1 MKFRVQLVIESND
14 DRPGVVE
21 EIGVFERG
29 QLGAENL
36 GLTLAEARELLR
48 GLQQAV
54 VTAQTAQFSD
64 EQTHCPTCGVRRA
77 RKGQHPIAFRT
88 AFGKLSLP
96 SPRYYQCCGTPTSA
110 KSVSPLANLLAERTA
125 PELVYLESKFAG
137 LMSYGLTVSVL
148 SEVLPLGA
156 AISTTGVRRHV
167 HAVAQ
172 RLEGELGEERGS
184 FIDTCQLD
192 LDKLPEPGPPLTV
205 GLDGGFVHARDEKR
219 RQAGSFE
226 VIVGKSVVEDGGAK
240 CFAFV
245 NREDAKPKRR
255 LFEVL
260 KAQGLQ
266 ANQQLMFLSDGGDT
280 VRDLQ
285 MYLSPESEHW
295 LDWFHITMR
304 LTVMGQYVKAL
315 ETELASVK
323 PKPVHPGDDEELEG
337 EIDAADVAQRL
348 ERLKWN
354 LWHGNVRRALQII
367 DLLDEDLETD
377 GSRFENGRKL
387 HKAIAE
393 FGHYIAVNRAF
404 IPNYGDRYR
413 HGEAISTAFVESA
426 VNQVVSKRMV
436 KHQQMRWTQQG
447 AHRLLQIRTQALNGD
462 LRGTFCRWYPGLECG
477 SGIHNAKTAAA

>member
-1 MKFRVQLVIESND
+1 MKFRVQLVIESDD
-14 DRPGVVE
+14 DRPGIVE

-29 QLGAENL
+29 QLQAENL
-36 GLTLAEARELLR
+36 GLTLAEARELLC
-48 GLQQAV
+48 GLQQAL
-54 VTAQTAQFSD
+54 VTAQTAQFSE
-64 EQTHCPTCGVRRA
+64 EQTYCPTCGARRA
-77 RKGQHPIAFRT
+77 KKGQHPIAFRT
-88 AFGKLSLP
+88 AFGKLRLQ

-110 KSVSPLANLLAERTA
+110 KSVSPLAHLLAERTA

-148 SEVLPLGA
+148 SEVLPLGT

-172 RLEGELGEERGS
+172 RLESELGEERVS

-205 GLDGGFVHARDEKR
+205 GLDGGFVHARDENR

-226 VIVGKSVVEDGGAK
+226 IIVGKSVVEDGGAK

-260 KAQGLQ
+260 KSQGLQ
-266 ANQQLMFLSDGGDT
+266 PNQQLMFLSDGGDT

-285 MYLSPESEHW
+285 LYLSPESEHW

-304 LTVMGQYVKAL
+304 LTVMGQYVKGLAA
-315 ETELASVK
+315 ELRAADQKSV
-323 PKPVHPGDDEELEG
+323 PPDGDEADES
-337 EIDAADVAQRL
+337 IDAADIAQRL

-354 LWHGNVRRALQII
+354 LWHGNVRRALQLV
-367 DLLDEDLETD
+367 DLLEEDLEID
-377 GSRFENGRKL
+377 GAPFENGRKL
-387 HKAIAE
+387 HKAIHE

-404 IPNYGDRYR
+404 VPNYGDRYR
-413 HGEAISTAFVESA
+413 HGEAISTAFVEST

-436 KHQQMRWTQQG
+436 KQQQMRWTQQG
-447 AHRLLQIRTQALNGD
+447 AHLLLQIRTQALNGD
-462 LRGTFCRWYPGLECG
+462 LRGSFCRWYPGMERDSRNQDG
-477 SGIHNAKTAAA
+477 MAAAA

>member
-14 DRPGVVE
+14 DRPGAVE

-29 QLGAENL
+29 RLRAENF

-54 VTAQTAQFSD
+54 VTEQTAQFSD
-64 EQTHCPTCGVRRA
+64 EQTYCPTCGARRA
-77 RKGQHPIAFRT
+77 RKGQHSIAFRT

-96 SPRYYQCCGTPTSA
+96 SPRYYQCCATPTRA
-110 KSVSPLANLLAERTA
+110 KSVSPLANLLAARTA

-148 SEVLPLGA
+148 SEVLPLGPT
-156 AISTTGVRRHV
+156 ISTTGVRRQV
-167 HAVAQ
+167 QAVAQ
-172 RLEGELGEERGS
+172 RLESELGEERAS

-192 LDKLPEPGPPLTV
+192 LDKLPEPGPPLMV
-205 GLDGGFVHARDEKR
+205 GLDGGFVHARDEHR

-226 VIVGKSVVEDGGAK
+226 VIVGKSVVEEGGAK

-260 KAQGLQ
+260 KSQGLQ
-266 ANQQLMFLSDGGDT
+266 SNQQLMFLSDGGDT

-285 MYLSPESEHW
+285 LYLSPESEHW

-304 LTVMGQYVKAL
+304 LTVMGQYVKGLAA
-315 ETELASVK
+315 ELRAADQKSV
-323 PKPVHPGDDEELEG
+323 PPDGDEADES
-337 EIDAADVAQRL
+337 IDAADIAQRL

-354 LWHGNVRRALQII
+354 LWHGNVRRALQLV
-367 DLLDEDLETD
+367 DLLEEDLEIE
-377 GSRFENGRKL
+377 GAGFENGRKL
-387 HKAIAE
+387 HKAIHE

-404 IPNYGDRYR
+404 VPNYGDRYR
-413 HGEAISTAFVESA
+413 HGEAISTAFVESTM
-426 VNQVVSKRMV
+426 NQVVSRRMV
-436 KHQQMRWTQQG
+436 KQQQMRWTQQG
-447 AHRLLQIRTQALNGD
+447 AHLLLQVRTQALNGD
-462 LRGTFCRWYPGLECG
+462 LRGNFCRWYPGMERDSRNQDG
-477 SGIHNAKTAAA
+477 MAAAA

>member
-1 MKFRVQLVIESND
+1 MKFRVQLVIEGND
-14 DRPGVVE
+14 DTPGVVE
-21 EIGVFERG
+21 EIGAFERG
-29 QLGAENL
+29 QLRAEDV
-36 GLTLAEARELLR
+36 GLTLAEARDLLR

-54 VTAQTAQFSD
+54 VTEQTARFAE
-64 EQTHCPTCGVRRA
+64 EQSHCPSCGARRG
-77 RKGQHPIAFRT
+77 RKGQHYLVFRT
-88 AFGKLSLP
+88 AFGKLSLQ
-96 SPRYYQCCGTPTSA
+96 SPRYYQCCCTPTSA
-110 KSVSPLANLLAERTA
+110 KSVSPLAEILAERTA
-125 PELVYLESKFAG
+125 PELIYLENKFAG

-156 AISTTGVRRHV
+156 VISTTAVRRHV
-167 HAVAQ
+167 HLTAD
-172 RLEGELGEERGS
+172 RIEGELGEERFS

-192 LDKLPEPGPPLTV
+192 LDKLPDPGPPLTV
-205 GLDGGFVHARDEKR
+205 GLDGGFVHARDEER

-226 VIVGKSVVEDGGAK
+226 IIVGKSVVEDGGAK

-266 ANQQLMFLSDGGDT
+266 PNQQLMFLSDGGDT

-304 LTVMGQYVKAL
+304 LTVMGQYVKG
-315 ETELASVK
+315 LAA
-323 PKPVHPGDDEELEG
+323 ELEAADKNPLPPDG
-337 EIDAADVAQRL
+337 NEPDEVIDASAIAKRL

-354 LWHGNVRRALQII
+354 LWHGNVRRALQIV
-367 DLLDEDLETD
+367 DLLEEDLD
-377 GSRFENGRKL
+377 MAGAPFENGRKL
-387 HKAIAE
+387 HKAMQE

-404 IPNYGDRYR
+404 VPNYGDRYR
-413 HGEAISTAFVESA
+413 HGEAISTAFVEST

-436 KHQQMRWTQQG
+436 KQQQMRWTQRG
-447 AHRLLQIRTQALNGD
+447 AHLLLQIRTQALNGD
-462 LRGTFCRWYPGLECG
+462 LRGTFCRWYPGMERDSPRDG
-477 SGIHNAKTAAA
+477 MAAAA

>member
-1 MKFRVQLVIESND
+1 MKFRVQLVIEGDNEKPD
-14 DRPGVVE
+14 VVE
-21 EIGVFERG
+21 EIGLFERG
-29 QLGAENL
+29 QLRAEDL
-36 GLTLAEARELLR
+36 GLTLAEAKGLLR
-48 GLQQAV
+48 SLQQAV
-54 VTAQTAQFSD
+54 VTEQTAEFA
-64 EQTHCPTCGVRRA
+64 EQQTRCPSCGARRP
-77 RKGQHPIAFRT
+77 RKGQHDVVFRT
-88 AFGKLSLP
+88 AFGKLNLQ
-96 SPRYYQCCGTPTSA
+96 SPRYYCCSCTPA
-110 KSVSPLANLLAERTA
+110 NVKSVSPLADLLTERTA

-137 LMSYGLTVSVL
+137 LMSYGLTVGIL

-167 HAVAQ
+167 QTIAD
-172 RLEGELGEERGS
+172 RIEGELGEEQFS
-184 FIDTCQLD
+184 FINTCQLD

-205 GLDGGFVHARDEKR
+205 GLDGGFVHARDEKH

-226 VIVGKSVVEDGGAK
+226 IIVGKSVVEGGGAK
-240 CFAFV
+240 CLAFV

-255 LFEVL
+255 LFEVM

-266 ANQQLMFLSDGGDT
+266 ANQQLTFLSDGGDT

-285 MYLSPESEHW
+285 MYLSPESEHL

-304 LTVMGQYVKAL
+304 LTVMGQYVKGLA
-315 ETELASVK
+315 TDLASVVK
-323 PKPVHPGDDEELEG
+323 TPVQADGDEPDETI
-337 EIDAADVAQRL
+337 IDAADVAHRL

-367 DLLDEDLETD
+367 DLLEEDLDID
-377 GSRFENGRKL
+377 GAPFENGRKL
-387 HKAIAE
+387 HKAIQE

-436 KHQQMRWTQQG
+436 KQQQMRWTQQG
-447 AHRLLQIRTQALNGD
+447 AHLLLQIRTQALNGD
-462 LRGTFCRWYPGLECG
+462 LRGTFCRWYPGMKRD
-477 SGIHNAKTAAA
+477 SGTQNANAAAA

>member
-1 MKFRVQLVIESND
+1 MKFRVQLVIEGND

-21 EIGVFERG
+21 EIGAFERG
-29 QLGAENL
+29 QLHVESL
-36 GLTLAEARELLR
+36 GLTLAEARELLC

-54 VTAQTAQFSD
+54 VTKQTAEFA
-64 EQTHCPTCGVRRA
+64 EQQSHCSSCGARRA
-77 RKGQHPIAFRT
+77 RKGEHDIVFRT
-88 AFGKLSLP
+88 AFGKLTLS
-96 SPRYYQCCGTPTSA
+96 SPRYYRCSCASA
-110 KSVSPLANLLAERTA
+110 AVKSVSPLAELLTERTA
-125 PELVYLESKFAG
+125 PELVYLESKFAS
-137 LMSYGLTVSVL
+137 LMSYGLTVAIL

-156 AISTTGVRRHV
+156 AISTTGIRRHIQ
-167 HAVAQ
+167 AIAD
-172 RLEGELGEERGS
+172 RIEGELGEEQFS

-205 GLDGGFVHARDEKR
+205 GLDGGFVHARDEKH

-226 VIVGKSVVEDGGAK
+226 IIVGKSVIENGDAK

-266 ANQQLMFLSDGGDT
+266 PNQQLMFLSDGGDT

-304 LTVMGQYVKAL
+304 LTVMGQYVKGIAAEVAAADNKPAQADGD
-315 ETELASVK
+315 ETA
-323 PKPVHPGDDEELEG
+323 EG
-337 EIDAADVAQRL
+337 IDAADISQRL

-354 LWHGNVRRALQII
+354 LWHGNVRRALHII
-367 DLLDEDLETD
+367 DLLEEDLEID
-377 GSRFENGRKL
+377 GARFENGRKL
-387 HKAIAE
+387 HKAIQE
-393 FGHYIAVNRAF
+393 FGHYITVNRTF
-404 IPNYGDRYR
+404 VPNYGDRYR
-413 HGEAISTAFVESA
+413 HGEAISTAFVEST

-436 KHQQMRWTQQG
+436 KQQQMRWTQKG
-447 AHRLLQIRTQALNGD
+447 AHLLLQIRTQALNGD
-462 LRGTFCRWYPGLECG
+462 LRYTFCRWYPGMERD
-477 SGIHNAKTAAA
+477 SGVQDASATAA

>member
-1 MKFRVQLVIESND
+1 MKFRVQLVIEHD
-14 DRPGVVE
+14 DQPGVVE
-21 EIGVFERG
+21 EIGAFERG
-29 QLGAENL
+29 QLRTENL
-36 GLTLAEARELLR
+36 GLTLTEAKELSG

-54 VTAQTAQFSD
+54 VTQQAAEFAEQ
-64 EQTHCPTCGVRRA
+64 QTHCPSCSARRA
-77 RKGQHPIAFRT
+77 RKGEHEIVFRT
-88 AFGKLSLP
+88 AFGKLTLP
-96 SPRYYQCCGTPTSA
+96 SPRYYRCSCTPA
-110 KSVSPLANLLAERTA
+110 VVKSISPLAELLAERTA

-137 LMSYGLTVSVL
+137 LMSYGLTVGIL
-148 SEVLPLGA
+148 SEVLPLDA
-156 AISTTGVRRHV
+156 DISTTAVRRHV
-167 HAVAQ
+167 QTIAG
-172 RLEGELGEERGS
+172 RIEGELGEEQFS

-226 VIVGKSVVEDGGAK
+226 VIVGKSVVEGGGAK

-315 ETELASVK
+315 ETELASAK

-367 DLLDEDLETD
+367 DLLEEDLETD

-387 HKAIAE
+387 HKAIKE

-413 HGEAISTAFVESA
+413 HGEAISTAFVEST

-436 KHQQMRWTQQG
+436 KQQQMRWTQQG
-447 AHRLLQIRTQALNGD
+447 AHRLLQIRTQTLNGD
-462 LRGTFCRWYPGLECG
+462 LRGTFCRWYPGLGRG
-477 SGIHNAKTAAA
+477 SGTHNAKAVAA